1 MKRCTAA
8 LMVGTLGLALTGLS
22 STANAQARG
31 YVLLGAGL
39 AIPVGDFHDQG
50 AKTGWLGQIA
60 GGITAPGGVL
70 GGRVNGTFS
79 RNGFSDSDEHFR
91 IIGAMGDVVVS
102 PKMTGSIAPYVLGG
116 IGFQNGKATGTG
128 ITDDGLTK
136 FAWNAGAGIGFRAG
150 SIGVFVEG
158 RFLSI
163 RTPGVAQNLIPIS
176 AGIRWGGH

>member
-1 MKRCTAA
+1 MKRWTTA
-8 LMVGTLGLALTGLS
+8 LMVGTLGFALVGLPGS
-22 STANAQARG
+22 ANAQARG

-39 AIPVGDFHDQG
+39 AIPVGDFHDAG

-60 GGITAPGGVL
+60 GGITAPGGIL

-91 IIGAMGDVVVS
+91 IIGAMGDIVVS

-116 IGFQNGKATGTG
+116 VGFQNGKATSTG
-128 ITDDGLTK
+128 VTEAGVTK
-136 FAWNAGAGIGFRAG
+136 FAWNAGGGIGFRAG

-163 RTPGVAQNLIPIS
+163 STPGAKTNLIPIS